1 MSLPTEAPAGIFMT
15 AAPQFELFPEMLKGL
30 PKREK
35 TRWEELREMQEL
47 TREKGALLPRGTAAE
62 ILDVSRQRVDELIK
76 AGRIELFKFLG
87 KSWVCESD
95 LLRFAKSERTCAVRY
110 GKK

>member
-1 MSLPTEAPAGIFMT
+1 MT

-35 TRWEELREMQEL
+35 TRWEQLREMQAL
-47 TREKGALLPRGTAAE
+47 TREKGALLPQIMAAE
-62 ILDVSRQRVDELIK
+62 VLDVSKQRVSQLVQD
-76 AGRIELFKFLG
+76 GRLPVHDFFGRK
-87 KSWVCESD
+87 WVCELD
-95 LLRFAKSERTCAVRY
+95 LLTFAKGDRSPGRRY